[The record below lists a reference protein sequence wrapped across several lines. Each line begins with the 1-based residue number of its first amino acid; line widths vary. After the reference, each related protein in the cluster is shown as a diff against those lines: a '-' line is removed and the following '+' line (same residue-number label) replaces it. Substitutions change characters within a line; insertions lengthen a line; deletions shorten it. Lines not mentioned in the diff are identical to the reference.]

1 MRVTHKLLAIATITI
16 TAASLIA
23 GGFSVEIGKP
33 SANPEAQ
40 AKHAVLVVRGYACS
54 TPEKIAITAMAE
66 GLVNGKR
73 ETIPLKLI
81 PLSAQSTYAL
91 TRQWPSE
98 GKWVITL
105 VGANPSFRWQPSAIV
120 QVDGESVQWG
130 GVARFSH
137 APAEADVEAALNT
150 PQQSAS
156 TVASKF

>member
-1 MRVTHKLLAIATITI
+1 MRVKHKLLAIATIMI

-23 GGFSVEIGKP
+23 GGFWVEIGKP
-33 SANPEAQ
+33 SASPEAQ

-81 PLSAQSTYAL
+81 PLSAQGTYAL

-98 GKWVITL
+98 GKWVVTL
-105 VGANPSFRWQPSAIV
+105 VGSNPSFSWHASAIA
-120 QVDGESVQWG
+120 QVDGESVQWAS
-130 GVARFSH
+130 VTRFSH
-137 APAEADVEAALNT
+137 APAQADVEAALNMS
-150 PQQSAS
+150 QQSAS
-156 TVASKF
+156 TVASRF